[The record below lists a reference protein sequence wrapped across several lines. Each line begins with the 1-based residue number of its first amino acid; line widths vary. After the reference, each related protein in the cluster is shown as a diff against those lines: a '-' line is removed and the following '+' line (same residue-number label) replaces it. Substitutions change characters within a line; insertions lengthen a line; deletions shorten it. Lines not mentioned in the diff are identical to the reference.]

1 MILHG
6 NDCSTEKIVTTGNE
20 KACNFGSISRFLFFM
35 PATIYGGV
43 LENPFGF

>member
-6 NDCSTEKIVTTGNE
+6 NDCNTEKIVTTANE
-20 KACNFGSISRFLFFM
+20 KAWDFDSIPRFLFSCQPQFM
-35 PATIYGGV
+35 GV

>member
-20 KACNFGSISRFLFFM
+20 KVWDFDSIPRFLFFM
-35 PATIYGGV
+35 PATVYGGA
-43 LENPFGF
+43 

>member
-1 MILHG
+1 MEMTVVPKKIL
-6 NDCSTEKIVTTGNE
+6 TTGNE
-20 KACNFGSISRFLFFM
+20 KAWDFDSIPRFLFFM